1 MTLCQL
7 DIAVSPVHVEVQL
20 FAAAIIEAFH
30 GVWGVHQ
37 ASIRYN
43 KGPVDKI
50 KYGLEKK
57 VSNPYFLS

>member
-1 MTLCQL
+1 MQEKGCTVSAHPLH
-7 DIAVSPVHVEVQL
+7 IAWKEEAD
-20 FAAAIIEAFH
+20 AAEPLPLEKST
-30 GVWGVHQ
+30 V
-37 ASIRYN
+37 IRYN